1 MKVCFRGHIIM
12 NYTFLFF
19 TFSFFLSFP
28 FSLSLPLSF
37 FVLILAVPKP
47 GTVIKMEETGTTVTY
62 TSTTAESVA
71 PNGTKVTLHGLDL
84 WSEFHKVVTEM
95 IITKAG
101 RQVKLIFSILYYI
114 LFSSSD

>member
-1 MKVCFRGHIIM
+1 M
-12 NYTFLFF
+12 
-19 TFSFFLSFP
+19 
-28 FSLSLPLSF
+28 
-37 FVLILAVPKP
+37 FVVVPKP

-62 TSTTAESVA
+62 NATTAESVA

-101 RQVKLIFSILYYI
+101 RYGLVIF
-114 LFSSSD
+114 FSVQLKY